1 LLLIKKSGDVELWT
15 EKRNCLIHSSGA
27 SHFLSYQSK
36 ENRNYQKFSDSLVL
50 PLSGSFEA
58 KEEEEETMSSE
69 KFEEIAPPM
78 PPALKAITLTYVRYQ
93 RGDPFGLCLAWVSL
107 IPVFISLGG
116 FVSHFLFRREIQ
128 GLCFTLGLLISQFL
142 NELVKSSV
150 QQSRPETCAL
160 LEACDSHGWPSSH
173 SQYMFFFAAYLTLLC
188 LKGSSG
194 VAHGGSKVFLAIFPW
209 PFAVLT
215 MYSRVYLGYH
225 TVSQVLNRLMLN

>member
-1 LLLIKKSGDVELWT
+1 
-15 EKRNCLIHSSGA
+15 
-27 SHFLSYQSK
+27 
-36 ENRNYQKFSDSLVL
+36 
-50 PLSGSFEA
+50 
-58 KEEEEETMSSE
+58 
-69 KFEEIAPPM
+69 M
-78 PPALKAITLTYVRYQ
+78 PPAMKALTLTHVRYQ
-93 RGDPFGLCLAWVSL
+93 RGDPLGLFLAWVSL

-150 QQSRPETCAL
+150 QQSRPDTCAL

-173 SQYMFFFAAYLTLLC
+173 SQYMFFFATYLTLLS
-188 LKGSSG
+188 LWKKTG
-194 VAHGGSKVFLAIFPW
+194 VGHWESRFLLVVLPW

-225 TVSQVLNRLMLN
+225 TVAQVFAGAALGLVLGAGWYWIVNTMLVEYFPAIEGSAIGRWLYIKDTSHIPNVLKFEYDNARAARKKVATD

>member
-1 LLLIKKSGDVELWT
+1 
-15 EKRNCLIHSSGA
+15 
-27 SHFLSYQSK
+27 
-36 ENRNYQKFSDSLVL
+36 
-50 PLSGSFEA
+50 
-58 KEEEEETMSSE
+58 MSSE
-69 KFEEIAPPM
+69 NFEEMAPPM
-78 PPALKAITLTYVRYQ
+78 PPALKAITLTHVRYH
-93 RGDPFGLCLAWVSL
+93 RGDPLGLCLAWVSL

-173 SQYMFFFAAYLTLLC
+173 SQYMFFFATYLTLLC
-188 LKGSSG
+188 LKGTSG
-194 VAHGGSKVFLAIFPW
+194 VVHRESRVFLAVLPW

-225 TVSQVLNRLMLN
+225 TVAQVINWLLCKIKLWNCLIDMHISSVNSILDANRITIQKLQDFAPYNFQYVNEEICKNRLDYIYMCSLLLYVC